1 MAKQINYRGQI
12 EFLNN
17 KSEAYT
23 CIEAFSDNKKK
34 ITKLTKTL
42 TKRTIKNANNKNER
56 KIRKNNRT
64 TID

>member
-1 MAKQINYRGQI
+1 VVAKQINYRGQI

-42 TKRTIKNANNKNER
+42 TKRTLKNAAKNDR
-56 KIRKNNRT
+56 KMRKCNRT

>member
-1 MAKQINYRGQI
+1 VAKQINYRGQI

-34 ITKLTKTL
+34 TTKLTKTL
-42 TKRTIKNANNKNER
+42 TKRTIKNATNKNER
-56 KIRKNNRT
+56 KIRKYNRA